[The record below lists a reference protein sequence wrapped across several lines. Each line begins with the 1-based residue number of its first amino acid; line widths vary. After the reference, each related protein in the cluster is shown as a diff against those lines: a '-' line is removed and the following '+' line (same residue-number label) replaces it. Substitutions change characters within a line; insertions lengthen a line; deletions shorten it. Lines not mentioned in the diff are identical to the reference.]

1 MNIKIKVDGK
11 TYTVPR
17 ARYVIAKTKQL
28 KEFGYAN
35 LTAGE
40 VDLELTK
47 ILEGKTLKTGLTVI
61 GGFMVGEVLK

>member
-1 MNIKIKVDGK
+1 
-11 TYTVPR
+11 
-17 ARYVIAKTKQL
+17 
-28 KEFGYAN
+28 
-35 LTAGE
+35 